1 MLKIQR
7 AEFAKTAIRCFIL
20 AALCT
25 QGAEAQ
31 RSAPVELALAER
43 QTIVEALKLSGTL
56 TSPRSSRLSP
66 EVEGRVV
73 DIKVEVG
80 DHVQAGATLLRLDD
94 ELARLDL
101 AQARAAEHE
110 SEAALDDAKRRLREA
125 RELLD
130 KRVFPESETR
140 SLAAQAERGRAVRE
154 RRAAERA
161 RVTALVERHA
171 LKAPFAGV
179 IAARNADLGER
190 VDPDSTVLHLVAVD
204 RLQLDLQVPQRY
216 FRRVGPG
223 TPVSVQVDALPGETF
238 RTSVA
243 RVVPVSD
250 SNARTFLVRAYLDNP
265 AERMTPGMS
274 VRGVLR
280 IGTGRDGI
288 VVPRDALIRYPDG
301 RVIVWVVDG
310 QYDERTVIERLVNTG
325 LAFDGLVEI
334 KDGLSVGEP
343 VVVRGNESLQQGQT
357 VRIAD
362 ANRS

>member
-1 MLKIQR
+1 MVKMQR
-7 AEFAKTAIRCFIL
+7 AEFARDAIRCLIL
-20 AALCT
+20 AALCA
-25 QGAEAQ
+25 QSAEAQ
-31 RSAPVELALAER
+31 RSAPVELAYAER
-43 QTIVEALKLSGTL
+43 RTIVEALKLTGTL
-56 TSPRSSRLSP
+56 TSPKTSRLSS
-66 EVEGRVV
+66 EVQGRVV
-73 DIKVEVG
+73 DIKVDVG
-80 DHVQAGATLLRLDD
+80 DRVQAGDTLLRLDD

-101 AQARAAEHE
+101 AQAVAAEQE
-110 SEAALDDAKRRLREA
+110 SEAALADAERRLREA

-140 SLAAQAERGRAVRE
+140 SLAAQAERDRAVHK

-161 RVTALVERHA
+161 RAAALVERHA

-179 IAARNADLGER
+179 IAARNTDLGER
-190 VDPDSTVLHLVAVD
+190 VDPDSMVLQLVAVD

-216 FRRVGPG
+216 FQRVGPN
-223 TPVSVQVDALPGETF
+223 TPVSVQVDALPDDTF

-250 SNARTFLVRAYLDNP
+250 VNARTFLVRAYLDNP
-265 AERMTPGMS
+265 TVRMTPGMS
-274 VRGVLR
+274 VRGVLH

-310 QYDERTVIERLVNTG
+310 QGAQRTVVERLVNTG

-362 ANRS
+362 AN